1 MIKGFKINKIRLLS
15 SVVFS
20 VLYAILMH
28 VFGVN
33 EPFRI
38 GYFLFHFI
46 SMSIISYFL
55 IVPKKTEN

>member
-1 MIKGFKINKIRLLS
+1 MIKGFKIKKTRLLS

-20 VLYAILMH
+20 MLYAILMH

-46 SMSIISYFL
+46 AMSIVSYFL
-55 IVPKKTEN
+55 IVPKKTEI